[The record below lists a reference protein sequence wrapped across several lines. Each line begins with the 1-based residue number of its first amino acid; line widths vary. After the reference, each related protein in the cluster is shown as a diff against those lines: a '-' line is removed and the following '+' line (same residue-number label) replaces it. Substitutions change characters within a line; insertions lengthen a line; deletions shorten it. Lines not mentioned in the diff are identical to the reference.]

1 MMDRLAPGPGSG
13 PGLDLQG
20 IMAASP
26 YSVRLV
32 MTANS
37 ASSAPCLASAAASL
51 FAAALLA
58 TGLLATTLLPL
69 PAFAQG
75 GAASAPATPS
85 SVTPSSAPSVKA
97 ATGEPVTVDNAWVR
111 ATVSK
116 QRSTG
121 AFFSLASSRPMRL
134 VAVES
139 PAAEIVE
146 IHEMALVDNIM
157 RMRAV
162 DVVPIVPGQ
171 RVELQPSG
179 LHVMLID
186 LVQPIQVGD
195 VVPLTLVFEDDQG
208 RRTTQAVSATV
219 RPLTATG
226 SPNNHH
232 GEPGAGHGG
241 HGGHG
246 TQGQGRH

>member
-1 MMDRLAPGPGSG
+1 
-13 PGLDLQG
+13 
-20 IMAASP
+20 MAASP
-26 YSVRLV
+26 LSVRFV
-32 MTANS
+32 MTPNS
-37 ASSAPCLASAAASL
+37 ASSDRCLASTIAPAPTLTDRRGPAAAL
-51 FAAALLA
+51 APLVAAALLA
-58 TGLLATTLLPL
+58 TGLLATSLAPL

-75 GAASAPATPS
+75 SSAAAAPA
-85 SVTPSSAPSVKA
+85 V
-97 ATGEPVTVDNAWVR
+97 TGEPVTVDDAWVR

-121 AFFSLASSRPMRL
+121 AFFNLASSRPMRL

-162 DVVPIVPGQ
+162 DAVPIAPGQ

-186 LVQPIQVGD
+186 LVKPIQVGD
-195 VVPLTLVFEDDQG
+195 VVPLTLVFEDDKGQ
-208 RRTTQAVSATV
+208 RTTQAISATV
-219 RPLTATG
+219 RPLTASGPQGGHRGG
-226 SPNNHH
+226 S
-232 GEPGAGHGG
+232 GGG
-241 HGGHG
+241 HGSHG
-246 TQGQGRH
+246 DHGAPGQGRH